1 MDDVTIWRYMDF
13 TKYVDLISTKQLY
26 FCSTDRL
33 GDPFEGSWPRKPH
46 ERELERI
53 RASAT
58 DFPHEVASQVIA
70 ALEYRKL
77 VFVNC
82 WHMSN
87 YESAALWRLYLK
99 SDEGIAIQST
109 RERLNVALAM
119 GNQSVWT
126 VPVQYVDYTHD
137 DPPVPTRMA
146 PFRYKRKSFEHE
158 KELRAIIFTILRTT
172 PGNPSGAPSKGGI
185 RIDADLKELILA
197 VHVAPTAPSW
207 MTDLTSRVSMAFGI
221 QAPVVHSSLAGDD
234 SLFL

>member
-13 TKYVDLISTKQLY
+13 TKYVDLISAKQVY

-33 GDPFEGSWPRKPH
+33 GDPFEGSWPYKPH
-46 ERELERI
+46 ERTLESI

-58 DFPHEVASQVIA
+58 DFPREVEQHVIA
-70 ALEYRKL
+70 ALNYRKF

-82 WHMSN
+82 WHMSD

-99 SDEGIAIQST
+99 SDEGIAVQST
-109 RERLNVALAM
+109 WNRLSSALA
-119 GNQSVWT
+119 GGKYGVWT
-126 VPVQYVDYTHD
+126 VPVQYIDYMHD

-158 KELRAIIFTILRTT
+158 KELRAIVYMDATNNA
-172 PGNPSGAPSKGGI
+172 GNPLEPPPNGGI
-185 RIDADLKELILA
+185 KVDADLAKLIVA
-197 VHVAPTAPSW
+197 VHVAPTAPVW
-207 MTDLTSRVSMAFGI
+207 LVDLTSRVSKEFGVE
-221 QAPVVHSSLAGDD
+221 ATVVHSSLASDD